1 MSDDLE
7 QRIQQS
13 GLWLFQLI
21 ADETPSVFRKD
32 YWMGKVMEWC
42 MQNEAFKVEMFRFVD
57 VFPSLTRPETV
68 AKHLQEYFC
77 RPGQDFPLGL
87 QWGIKS
93 FSATSI
99 AAKLLA
105 KTIAGNIASMG
116 KQFIAGRSA
125 TEALPTLKVI
135 RAQGTALTADL
146 LGEAVVS
153 EDEAENYCRRYADL
167 FTILGRAQH
176 NWVALGNSSN
186 QLDWGH
192 SPKLNVSIKPSAM
205 YSQMNACAFEHSV
218 GMARERLRPLLRQAV
233 GAGASVVLDM
243 EHTPFKNLT
252 LALFRSLMEEAEFHD
267 YPHTGIVIQ
276 AYRRDSER
284 DLVEMIQWGKKR
296 RLRFTVRLVK
306 GAYWDVEMLR
316 ARQSNWPIP
325 VFTDKAETDV
335 NFEKLARLLLENHQ
349 TVSFA
354 CASHNIRSI
363 ACVMEMAKD
372 LRVPRERLEYQ
383 VLYGMAEPVRS
394 ALSKAGL
401 QVRLYVPMG
410 EMVPGMGYLVRRLL
424 ENTAN
429 ESFLRQSFARAVAHE
444 ELLRNPLEVL
454 KEHRA
459 RERTGTSGPEAATEG
474 RPPFRN
480 EPHLDWT
487 LADVRERFARA
498 LDKVRK
504 DLPFKP
510 ELVIDGKRIPTLR
523 HLQST
528 DPNRPER
535 VVGVV
540 ALADRDH
547 ARRAVDAAREA
558 FPGWRDTPP
567 ETRAQYLFR
576 AATAARKMRY
586 ELAALQVFEVGKAW
600 SEADADVCEAI
611 DFLEYYGREMIRLGR
626 PRRMGHTPGEDS
638 RLFYEPRGVAVV
650 IAPWN
655 FPMAISM
662 GMTSAAMVTGNTV
675 IYKPASQ
682 SPVIGSMLIRV
693 FQEAGLPAGVL
704 NFLPGPGPELGD
716 FLVTHPDVALIAFTG
731 SMEVGLRIVELAHKT
746 AQGRRGV
753 KNVIA
758 EMGGKNAIVVDADA
772 DLDEAVLNIIQS
784 AFGYQGQK
792 CSACSRL
799 ILLEEN
805 CTKVLER
812 LKAAVESL
820 NLGPVVDPRN
830 FMGAVIDAGA
840 REKVERYSM
849 IGRQEGKLLVER
861 DLPGITGN
869 FAPLRIFTEI
879 RPEHR
884 LAQEEIFGPILAVIR
899 VKDFDEA
906 LKVANSTQYAL
917 TGSVFSRSPANIE
930 KACREFRVGNLYINR
945 GCTGAIVERHPFGGF
960 KMSGVGSKA
969 GGPDYL
975 LQFMIPR
982 NIVENTMR
990 RGFAPPDGR
999 GESQA

>member
-7 QRIQQS
+7 RRIQQT

-57 VFPSLTRPETV
+57 VFPALTRPEAV

-77 RPGQDFPLGL
+77 RPGQDFPLAL

-93 FSATSI
+93 VSATSI
-99 AAKLLA
+99 AAKLVA
-105 KTIAGNIASMG
+105 KSIAGNIASMG
-116 KQFIAGRSA
+116 RQFIAGRDA
-125 TEALPTLKVI
+125 TEALPTLSEI
-135 RAQGTALTADL
+135 RTQGAGFTADL

-153 EDEAENYCRRYADL
+153 EAEAEDYCRRYLDL
-167 FTILGRAQH
+167 FTILGREQH
-176 NWVALGNSSN
+176 AWAALGNSSN

-192 SPKLNVSIKPSAM
+192 SPKINVSIKPSAM
-205 YSQMNACAFEHSV
+205 YSQMNACAFDHSV
-218 GMARERLRPLLRQAV
+218 GMARERLRPLLRQAMQV
-233 GAGASVVLDM
+233 GALVILDM

-252 LALFRSLMEEAEFHD
+252 LALYHTLMEEPEFRD

-284 DLVEMIQWGKKR
+284 DLTEMIQWGKKL
-296 RLRFTVRLVK
+296 RLNFTVRLVK
-306 GAYWDVEMLR
+306 GAYWDLEMIR
-316 ARQSNWPIP
+316 AQQNHWPVP
-325 VFTDKAETDV
+325 VFTDKTETDV
-335 NFEKLARLLLENHQ
+335 NFEKLARILLENHQ
-349 TVSFA
+349 TVNFA

-363 ACVMEMAKD
+363 AGVMEMAKD
-372 LRVPRERLEYQ
+372 LRVPREHLEYQ
-383 VLYGMAEPVRS
+383 ILYGMAEPVRS
-394 ALSKAGL
+394 ALSRAGL

-429 ESFLRQSFARAVAHE
+429 ESFLRQSFAKAVAHE

-454 KEHRA
+454 REHRERA
-459 RERTGTSGPEAATEG
+459 RAEESGPEAESG
-474 RPPFRN
+474 GPLPFRN

-498 LDKVRK
+498 LEKVRK
-504 DLPFKP
+504 DLPTKVAP
-510 ELVIDGKRIPTLR
+510 VIDGKTIGTQL
-523 HLQST
+523 HFQST

-535 VVGVV
+535 VVGLV
-540 ALADRDH
+540 ASADRDH
-547 ARRAVDAAREA
+547 ARRVVDAARGA
-558 FPGWRDTPP
+558 FPGWRDTAP
-567 ETRAQYLFR
+567 ELRAQYLFR
-576 AATAARKMRY
+576 AAAAARKMRH
-586 ELAALQVFEVGKAW
+586 ELAALGKAW

-611 DFLEYYGREMIRLGR
+611 DFLEYYGREMIRLGS
-626 PRRMGHTPGEDS
+626 PRRMGHAPGEDS
-638 RLFYEPRGVAVV
+638 RLVYEPRGVAVV

-655 FPMAISM
+655 FPLAISM
-662 GMTSAAMVTGNTV
+662 GMTSAAIVTGNTV

-682 SPVIGSMLIRV
+682 SPVIGSMLAKV
-693 FQEAGLPAGVL
+693 FQEADLPDGVL
-704 NFLPGPGPELGD
+704 NFLPGPGSELGD

-731 SMEVGLRIVELAHKT
+731 SKEVGLHIVELAHKT
-746 AQGRRGV
+746 PQGARGV

-758 EMGGKNAIVVDADA
+758 EMGGKNAIIVDADA
-772 DLDEAVLNIIQS
+772 DLDEAVLNIVQS
-784 AFGYQGQK
+784 AFAYQGQK

-820 NLGPVVDPRN
+820 NLGPVDDPRN
-830 FMGAVIDAGA
+830 FMGAVIDATA
-840 REKVERYSM
+840 REKIEGYAA
-849 IGRQEGKLLVER
+849 IGRQEGSLLVER
-861 DLPGITGN
+861 DLPGATGH
-869 FAPLRIFTEI
+869 FTALRIFTDI
-879 RPEHR
+879 APEHR
-884 LAQEEIFGPILAVIR
+884 LAQEEIFGPILAVIK

-906 LKVANSTQYAL
+906 LTVANGTQYAL
-917 TGSVFSRSPANIE
+917 TGAVFSRSPANIE
-930 KACREFRVGNLYINR
+930 AARRGFRVGNLYINR

-960 KMSGVGSKA
+960 KLSGVGSKA

-982 NIVENTMR
+982 NVVENTMR
-990 RGFAPPDGR
+990 RGFAPSDGR
-999 GESQA
+999 AQGESR